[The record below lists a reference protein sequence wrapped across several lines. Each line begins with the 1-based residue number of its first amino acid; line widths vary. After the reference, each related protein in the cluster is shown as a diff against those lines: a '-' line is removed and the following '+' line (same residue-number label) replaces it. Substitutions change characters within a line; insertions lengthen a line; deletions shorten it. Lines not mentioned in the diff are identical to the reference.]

1 MASSSSFISIAE
13 RLKIDAQL
21 SSPVLWQLLCR
32 LRVAMPGVVQNF
44 NVQKQTVTVQ
54 LAITENVIQNAVVT
68 PLAIDVLEDI
78 PIFMP
83 RSGGFMLTLPIQKGD
98 ECLVIFADNCF
109 DAWWQSGAANGPQNQ
124 VDRRR
129 HDLSDGFAIIGPWS
143 QPRVVSNYSTTSA
156 QLRTEDGNTMVEIA
170 PSGIVNVKCAIANV
184 NATSQ
189 ANITAP
195 IIDLNGNVSISG
207 NLSVGGTLNST
218 GDVTFSNKITVSG
231 FAFLNSTTVIEGHGF
246 ISHQHG
252 GVSTGGGTSGGV
264 V

>member
-1 MASSSSFISIAE
+1 MAASASYISQAE
-13 RLKIDAQL
+13 RLRIATEQWNARE
-21 SSPVLWQLLCR
+21 WQLLCS
-32 LRVAMPGVVQNF
+32 LRVAAPGIVQSF
-44 NVQKQTVTVQ
+44 DATKQTVTVQ
-54 LAITENVIQNAVVT
+54 LAIRENMMQNAVPT
-68 PLAIDVLEDI
+68 PVAISTLVDI

-83 RSGGFMLTLPIQKGD
+83 RAGGFLLTLPVKQGD
-98 ECLVIFADNCF
+98 ECLVIFGDNCI
-109 DAWWQSGAANGPQNQ
+109 DSWWQSGGIQNQ

-143 QPRVVSNYSTTSA
+143 QPRVVSNYSITSA